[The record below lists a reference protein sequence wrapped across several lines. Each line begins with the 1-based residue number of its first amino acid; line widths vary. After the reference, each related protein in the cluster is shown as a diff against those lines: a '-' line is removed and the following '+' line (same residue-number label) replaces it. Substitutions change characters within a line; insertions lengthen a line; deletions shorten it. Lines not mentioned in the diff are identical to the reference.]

1 MKRLLS
7 SILVVY
13 FTVTFITYTFGKE
26 DMPIVGNLKAEA
38 AVFNAAIGDALG
50 RATEFIDTTNKIY
63 QKFGPQGVVR
73 LSQVKIVHPVTKK
86 IIAPYTDDT
95 VMSLIVLETMLEG
108 VQQNFPVHTMLD
120 RLARL
125 FAQLFGKEKYNID
138 PLYDLRAHGLRN
150 SKAGMELNYLIQ
162 GNKDCLEGWWLNR
175 PEKDIVAEAGC
186 GSVMRAWPI
195 GLVFADNIPLVIE
208 LANEQSKITHRHPMA
223 RAASVAMAVGTAY
236 AYKDKSV
243 EEVVQAMIF
252 AAEQFD
258 AEELLYKTK
267 AKKISL
273 TSELTADLISRDA
286 LLTSDMIRY
295 AYNAAR
301 SGKLPQDVLGSHN
314 QKQQNYRSP
323 KGFLLG
329 WSADEALAAAVYLFV
344 RYSDNP
350 QQAIIEG
357 VNTPGDSDSIASLAG
372 ALIGA
377 KTGTIFHDLDTIQL
391 ENRNHLIM
399 LCSLIP

>member
-1 MKRLLS
+1 MKML
-7 SILVVY
+7 I
-13 FTVTFITYTFGKE
+13 
-26 DMPIVGNLKAEA
+26 A
-38 AVFNAAIGDALG
+38 
-50 RATEFIDTTNKIY
+50 
-63 QKFGPQGVVR
+63 VR
-73 LSQVKIVHPVTKK
+73 LILL
-86 IIAPYTDDT
+86 
-95 VMSLIVLETMLEG
+95 LIVPFVNAKFLHANKPRIAALTS
-108 VQQNFPVHTMLD
+108 H
-120 RLARL
+120 
-125 FAQLFGKEKYNID
+125 EKYD
-138 PLYDLRAHGLRN
+138 
-150 SKAGMELNYLIQ
+150 SSNYLLIPAF
-162 GNKDCLEGWWLNR
+162 E
-175 PEKDIVAEAGC
+175 EV
-186 GSVMRAWPI
+186 
-195 GLVFADNIPLVIE
+195 GL
-208 LANEQSKITHRHPMA
+208 K
-223 RAASVAMAVGTAY
+223 Y
-236 AYKDKSV
+236 
-243 EEVVQAMIF
+243 EVVQAMIF

-273 TSELTADLISRDA
+273 TSDLTADLISRDA
-286 LLTSDMIRY
+286 LLTSDMISY

-350 QQAIIEG
+350 QQAIIDG

-372 ALIGA
+372 ALIEA